1 MNWEAIKNIYRCV
14 FIWNSKIEYLGGDK
28 YKLISFYASGEKHSE
43 VEYKNELLHGKCI
56 IWHENGQKWW
66 EREYQND
73 QLCGK
78 NIKWHEN
85 GDKCWE
91 TKYQNGKQIK

>member
-1 MNWEAIKNIYRCV
+1 
-14 FIWNSKIEYLGGDK
+14 
-28 YKLISFYASGEKHSE
+28 

>member
-1 MNWEAIKNIYRCV
+1 MNWEAIKYIYCRV
-14 FIWNSKIEYLGGDK
+14 LIYDHKIEYLGGDK
-28 YKLISFYASGEKHSE
+28 YKLIGY
-43 VEYKNELLHGKCI
+43 YK
-56 IWHENGQKWW
+56 NGQKWW